1 MSALLE
7 PRSDKH
13 PALPIGQ
20 FFHDPHPAPHPV
32 LILKL
37 FFRTGAF
44 VRRRQETISGHGC
57 VRWLRQGGR
66 DRLSSSPLR

>member
-20 FFHDPHPAPHPV
+20 FFHDPHQAPHPV
-32 LILKL
+32 LVLKL
-37 FFRTGAF
+37 FFRP
-44 VRRRQETISGHGC
+44 
-57 VRWLRQGGR
+57 W
-66 DRLSSSPLR
+66 LSSGADPRGCADQVSSFHHGDWHGLS